1 MRETFEGERI
11 PGTMKALAIKARRG
25 TSLDVVDTAM
35 MARCI
40 ALSRVA
46 VTEGDYP
53 FASVIALD
61 GKPIAEATNRAI
73 RDGDVSRHA
82 EIIALAQAQKAL
94 GGQQLRKCTLY
105 TNVEPCAMCSFC
117 IREVGIGRVVYAIGS
132 PVMGGVSRWNI
143 LRDDNLSDRI
153 PQVFPG
159 VPEVVSGVM
168 LHEAQQVWRDWN
180 PVGWQMIK
188 FLGLLRDPSLQ
199 EEQIQVRP
207 GRNRSLW
214 RHLRTVFARNG

>member
-1 MRETFEGERI
+1 MPETIKSLATGAERDS
-11 PGTMKALAIKARRG
+11 
-25 TSLDVVDTAM
+25 SLKIVDTAM

-46 VTEGDYP
+46 VAEGEYP
-53 FASVIALD
+53 FGSVIALE

-82 EIIALAQAQKAL
+82 EVIALSQAQKAL

-117 IREVGIGRVVYAIGS
+117 IREAGIGRVVYAIAS

-143 LRDDNLSDRI
+143 LRDDNMSDRI

-168 LHEAQQVWRDWN
+168 LREAEQVWRDWR
-180 PVGWQMIK
+180 PVGWQVIK
-188 FLGLLRDPSLQ
+188 FLGLMRDPASQ
-199 EEQIQVRP
+199 DDHVRIRP
-207 GRNRSLW
+207 GRSRSLW